1 MPEPVVAS
9 ASETLRDAEEHL
21 RLIRSVMERS
31 TRYSTFSGYS
41 GILVGATCAVGSGL
55 QALADR
61 HGPDS
66 GAFLLRWFCVSLVCL
81 LIDLALTKR
90 RAAQVGKSIVSHLG
104 RQMAGAAGP
113 ALAAALAITVLL
125 VRRWLFV
132 ETYLVW
138 SLCYGAAVC
147 AVGLLSQRDV
157 TALGISFVVAG
168 LIGGFIVLL
177 GPAELP
183 GAGGPIFIACTF
195 GLFHVA
201 YGIRVARRDGW

>member
-1 MPEPVVAS
+1 MPEPVVAT
-9 ASETLRDAEEHL
+9 ASEALRDAEEHL

-41 GILVGATCAVGSGL
+41 GILVGATCAVGAVL

-61 HGPDS
+61 NGPDS
-66 GAFLLRWFCVSLVCL
+66 GAFLLRWFCVAFVCL
-81 LIDLALTKR
+81 LVDLALTKR
-90 RAAQVGKSIVSHLG
+90 RAARVGKSIVSHLG

-113 ALAAALAITVLL
+113 ALAAASALTFLL
-125 VRRWLFV
+125 VRRWLFL

-157 TALGISFVVAG
+157 MWLGLAFVAAGLVGSLVVA
-168 LIGGFIVLL
+168 L
-177 GPAELP
+177 GPADLP
-183 GAGGPIFIACTF
+183 CAGGPGFVACTF
-195 GLFHVA
+195 GLFHAV
-201 YGIRVARRDGW
+201 YGIHVARRDGW